1 MKSLNKCSIR
11 LALVLFVSLFIFT
24 ASASY
29 ASAQRRDYMTN
40 AEIELVRDNQ
50 DVDLRITVLIR
61 MIDRRFQV
69 LGIEVSG
76 WKPKPKD
83 LESWGEQPTGS
94 RRELFTDIRHLVQKA
109 VDDIDTIAE
118 RNDDALKQNK
128 TEGELFP
135 KAVRLLAEAAKRY
148 LPQLNAAAA
157 KASDES
163 EKGQILNAAELCE
176 QIIASV
182 VKLPPEPVKKKN

>member
-1 MKSLNKCSIR
+1 MKSFHKRSIR
-11 LALVLFVSLFIFT
+11 LVLVLSMSLVIFG

-29 ASAQRRDYMTN
+29 GSAQRRDYMTD

-50 DVDLRITVLIR
+50 DVDLRITVLVR

-69 LGIEVSG
+69 LGIEVGG
-76 WKPKPKD
+76 WKPKPKE
-83 LESWGEQPTGS
+83 LENWGEQPTGT
-94 RRELFTDIRHLVQKA
+94 RREIFTDIRHLVQKA

-118 RNDDALKQNK
+118 RNEDALKQNK
-128 TEGELFP
+128 TDGELFP
-135 KAVRLLAEAAKRY
+135 KAVRILAEAAKRY
-148 LPQLNAAAA
+148 LPQLNAAAT
-157 KASDES
+157 KTSDES